1 LELKTI
7 GWIIVRYQLIN

>member
-1 LELKTI
+1 LESKTI